1 MVWILIVALLLSADQ
16 LLKALV
22 TTGIP
27 QTGAKV
33 VIEGFFVL
41 VNRTNTGG
49 AWSLFANQHWGL
61 LILSIIS
68 AIASVV
74 IIILMIR
81 IHNTRIKVCL
91 ALILSGSMGNLIDR
105 AFYSGVTDYLNFH
118 FGNYEFPTFNLADML
133 IVCGTIALI
142 LLLLLHPEWLASGSE
157 RRHPIDPE

>member
-1 MVWILIVALLLSADQ
+1 MVWILIVALLLSSDQ

-27 QTGAKV
+27 QTGGIV

-49 AWSLFANQHWGL
+49 AWSLFADQSWGL
-61 LILSIIS
+61 LVLSIVAS
-68 AIASVV
+68 LASVV
-74 IIILMIR
+74 IIIMMVR
-81 IHNTRIKVCL
+81 IPNTRVRLCL
-91 ALILSGSMGNLIDR
+91 ALILSGSIGNLIDR
-105 AFYSGVTDYLNFH
+105 VFYSGVTDYLNFH
-118 FGNYEFPTFNLADML
+118 FGSYEFPTFNLADSL

-157 RRHPIDPE
+157 RHRSTDPE